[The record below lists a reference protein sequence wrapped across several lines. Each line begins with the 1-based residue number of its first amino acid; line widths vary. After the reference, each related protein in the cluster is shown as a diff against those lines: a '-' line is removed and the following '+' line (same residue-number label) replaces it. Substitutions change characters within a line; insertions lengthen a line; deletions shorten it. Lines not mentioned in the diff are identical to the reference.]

1 MPSMNSSKV
10 EREEI
15 MLLYH
20 SDGAVDLIAGAVLA
34 NMGLDLLNNSTTAS
48 LFTWIPILLLSSIKN
63 RYSVPR
69 LGYQALKA
77 DDKIVRSW
85 TAQSAIY
92 LAIALLVIGSVV
104 VGDPLG
110 LQTRFAPPLQG
121 NVLCLAFGLI
131 AGLGTLLAAWRVP
144 LKRFYTY
151 AGVILVSSLVSYFF
165 LPVYVPVFIS
175 AAVMVVQ
182 GFRLTMAFNR
192 RYPEPEKDKKIIDVK
207 EKKKK

>member
-1 MPSMNSSKV
+1 MALKKPSSE
-10 EREEI
+10 EREAV

-20 SDGAVDLIAGAVLA
+20 SDGSLDLVAGAVLA
-34 NMGLDLLNNSTTAS
+34 NMGLDLLNASTTTS

-77 DDKIVRSW
+77 DEKIVRSW

-92 LAIALLVIGSVV
+92 LAIAVLVIGTVV
-104 VGDPLG
+104 VGDPLN
-110 LQTRFAPPLQG
+110 LQTRFSPPLHG

-131 AGLGTLLAAWRVP
+131 AGLGAALAAWLIP
-144 LKRFYTY
+144 LKRFYVY
-151 AGVILVSSLVSYFF
+151 AGVMLATSLISYFF
-165 LPVYVPVFIS
+165 LPIYVPVFLS

-182 GFRLTMAFNR
+182 GFKLTMAFNR
-192 RYPEPEKDKKIIDVK
+192 RYPDPEKNQKTIDVK